1 MRIRY
6 VVSSMVFWGSQSRLS
21 LEREC
26 RLLKSLG
33 FGIEL
38 WPNTGGLNECRYDRP
53 NWPRLA
59 AATEGMLVSLRSRND
74 NPSIEQWLEQIQCA
88 KLLNANI
95 VADLRSLAVER
106 TGEDN
111 SLDFAAEVVKIAGEN
126 DVQLCVETG
135 RLDRLDRLGEKFNSI
150 RYCLDTGFANIDPNF
165 SFRDYVDRLAD
176 KIAHLHL
183 SDNFGSSDDHEP
195 LGCACG
201 IQRRDWDYLLSR
213 LSKNDNDVIASLEM
227 SPCPP
232 LVMIHKASEY
242 LFDRLGWPE
251 RPKAQSIQE
260 QHIDEPNNAI

>member
-1 MRIRY
+1 MRIKY
-6 VVSSMVFWGSQSRLS
+6 VVSSMVFWGHQSRLS

-38 WPNTGGLNECRYDRP
+38 WPNTGGLDECRYDRP

-59 AATEGMLVSLRSRND
+59 AATEGMTVSMRSRND
-74 NPSIEQWLEQIQCA
+74 NPTIEQWLEQIQCA

-95 VADLRSLAVER
+95 VADLKSLAVGQ

-111 SLDFAAEVVKIAGEN
+111 PLDFAAEVVKIADEN
-126 DVQLCVETG
+126 DCLLCIETG
-135 RLDRLDRLGEKFNSI
+135 PLDKLKLLGEKFDSI
-150 RYCLDTGFANIDPNF
+150 RYCLDTGFASIDPHF
-165 SFRDYVDRLAD
+165 SFRDYVDGLAD
-176 KIAHLHL
+176 RIAHLHL

-201 IQRRDWDYLLSR
+201 LQRRDWDYLLNC
-213 LSKNDNDVIASLEM
+213 LNKYDNDVIGSLEM

-232 LVMIHKASEY
+232 LIMIHKASEY
-242 LFDRLGWPE
+242 LFDRLEWPD
-251 RPKAQSIQE
+251 RPAE
-260 QHIDEPNNAI
+260 QPVGE